1 MSDLAAQ
8 IFRDRYAHDVH
19 GRKETWRETSY
30 RVATHVMAA
39 VNAPREIVCEVAELM
54 AARILMSGGRYLAA
68 TGRAMHQTQNCVL
81 LRAEDTREGW
91 AKLLSNS
98 TMALMTGAGVGVN
111 YSALREEGA
120 LLKRAG
126 GYASGP
132 IALVQAIN
140 EVGRA
145 AKSGGSRRAA
155 LWAGLRWSHGDAL
168 KFANLKDWA
177 PEVRAAKVDNW
188 NYAAPFDHTNIS
200 LCLDDEFFT
209 AIEDTT
215 HPRHAWAR
223 EVYATGVHNM
233 VSDAEPGFAV
243 DVGDNAG
250 EDLRNAPVCAGT
262 HVLTDKGYKTVG
274 SIVDQPATVWTGK
287 RWAEGVVFKRTAE
300 NAEVVKV
307 TLTGGRVIRCEPSHE
322 FLVEQYEG
330 RGERRR
336 LVSVDRV
343 PASQLEEGDTLHV
356 SLPSATCD
364 SFCDTTYMFGLV
376 YGDGH
381 IDGRRAE
388 LTLCTPEKKALRQY
402 LPAAKVSSVTEDD
415 SRGYDRVYFK
425 SHQTWAE
432 LDKAHIPPL
441 LSGMSSFIAGLF
453 DADGNVYPEQGR
465 VRLSNNSEA
474 FLREVARE
482 LEALGILASVGPNGH
497 STYGDKQTYQLV
509 VMGSY
514 VQDFFRLIP
523 VKRLS
528 SAGFEGF
535 KPYRESRLKVL
546 SVESDGHEDVFCADV
561 RYPEHSFMAEGV
573 IISNCTEVTSYDDS
587 DICNL
592 ASLNMARITS
602 VAQMRRA
609 VELGTMFLLAGTV
622 YSDIPY
628 DEIGRTR
635 AKNRRLGLGLMGVH
649 EWLLINGLRYEPT
662 DTLIPYLDAYAEST
676 RIAAYWADY
685 WGLSRPVKTRAIAP
699 TGTIGIVAETTTGL
713 EPIFC
718 PAYQRA
724 YYDHGTW
731 RTMLVID
738 PTAKR
743 LVSLGI
749 DPDDI
754 EDAMVLARD
763 VERRL
768 AFQAWIQRWVDHGI
782 SSTINLPA
790 WGSEHNNPDTEA
802 VFAKVLL
809 KYLPHLRGITC
820 YPDGSRG
827 GQPITPKPYR
837 EVARALGVLED
848 VADMCSIRGGGSCG
862 V

>member
-8 IFRDRYAHDVH
+8 IFRDRYAHDVA
-19 GRKETWRETSY
+19 GRKETWRETAY
-30 RVATHVMAA
+30 RVATGVLSA
-39 VNAPREIVCEVAELM
+39 VNAPREIVCEVAELI
-54 AARILMSGGRYLAA
+54 AARILMPGGRYLAA
-68 TGRAMHQTQNCVL
+68 TGRPLHQTQNCVL
-81 LRAEDTREGW
+81 LRAQDSREGW

-98 TMALMTGAGVGVN
+98 TLALMTGAGVGVN
-111 YSALREEGA
+111 YSPVREENTP
-120 LLKRAG
+120 LKRAG

-132 IALVQAIN
+132 IALIQAVN

-145 AKSGGSRRAA
+145 AKAGGSRRAA

-168 KFANLKDWA
+168 KFANLKDWS

-200 LCLDDEFFT
+200 LCLDDEFFA
-209 AIEDTT
+209 AIENTE

-243 DVGDNAG
+243 DVGANAG
-250 EDLRNAPVCAGT
+250 EDLRNA
-262 HVLTDKGYKTVG
+262 
-274 SIVDQPATVWTGK
+274 
-287 RWAEGVVFKRTAE
+287 
-300 NAEVVKV
+300 
-307 TLTGGRVIRCEPSHE
+307 
-322 FLVEQYEG
+322 
-330 RGERRR
+330 
-336 LVSVDRV
+336 
-343 PASQLEEGDTLHV
+343 
-356 SLPSATCD
+356 
-364 SFCDTTYMFGLV
+364 
-376 YGDGH
+376 
-381 IDGRRAE
+381 
-388 LTLCTPEKKALRQY
+388 
-402 LPAAKVSSVTEDD
+402 
-415 SRGYDRVYFK
+415 
-425 SHQTWAE
+425 
-432 LDKAHIPPL
+432 
-441 LSGMSSFIAGLF
+441 
-453 DADGNVYPEQGR
+453 
-465 VRLSNNSEA
+465 
-474 FLREVARE
+474 
-482 LEALGILASVGPNGH
+482 
-497 STYGDKQTYQLV
+497 
-509 VMGSY
+509 
-514 VQDFFRLIP
+514 
-523 VKRLS
+523 
-528 SAGFEGF
+528 
-535 KPYRESRLKVL
+535 
-546 SVESDGHEDVFCADV
+546 
-561 RYPEHSFMAEGV
+561 
-573 IISNCTEVTSYDDS
+573 CTEVTSYDDS

-592 ASLNMARITS
+592 ASLNLARITS
-602 VAQMRRA
+602 VEQMRRA

-622 YSDIPY
+622 YSHVPY
-628 DEIGRTR
+628 DDIAATR
-635 AKNRRLGLGLMGVH
+635 EKNRRLGLGLMGVH

-662 DTLIPYLDAYAEST
+662 DALVPYLDAYAQST
-676 RIAAYWADY
+676 TIAAYWADR
-685 WGLSRPVKTRAIAP
+685 WNLSRPVKTRAIAP

-768 AFQAWIQRWVDHGI
+768 SFQAWIQRWVDHGI